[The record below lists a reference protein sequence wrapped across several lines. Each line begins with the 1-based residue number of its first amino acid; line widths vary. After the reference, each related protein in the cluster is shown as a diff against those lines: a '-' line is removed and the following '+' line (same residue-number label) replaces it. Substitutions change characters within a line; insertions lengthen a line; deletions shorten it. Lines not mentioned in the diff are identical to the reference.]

1 MNGLIGKGYVVK
13 NDLYD
18 IAKRLKEIDDGY
30 FIFFNYRKK
39 RYEIHST
46 KQVGSSLALVV
57 PYNVLDGR
65 TLTLVRQT
73 SIERMDRI
81 MEENRRKNARIE
93 RDRVKKISENA
104 SLQAEKLLSAT

>member
-1 MNGLIGKGYVVK
+1 MYGLIGKGFVVK

-30 FIFFNYRKK
+30 FIFYNYRKG
-39 RYEIHST
+39 RYEVHST

-57 PYNVLDGR
+57 PYNTLDGR
-65 TLTLVRQT
+65 TLTLVRRT
-73 SIERMDRI
+73 SIERMDKI

-93 RDRVKKISENA
+93 RDRIKKISESA
-104 SLQAEKLLSAT
+104 SLQAEKLLSAQ